1 MFEPDTCRCCVWRL
15 NPLSHTPSKFLASFN
30 FLLSSNVNI
39 YIISI
44 QSHSISFYYFF
55 LKMRLHLNA
64 SQEQALHFTVIKR
77 LFTGAS
83 LFSWYIVVY
92 SRPSRWNED
101 AMVNG
106 KKFRTFPADFFFV
119 EDNGNIG
126 MFEICVKLTI
136 EKATTDVFIRT
147 VFDTTW

>member
-1 MFEPDTCRCCVWRL
+1 
-15 NPLSHTPSKFLASFN
+15 
-30 FLLSSNVNI
+30 
-39 YIISI
+39 
-44 QSHSISFYYFF
+44 
-55 LKMRLHLNA
+55 MRLHLNA